1 MANQHLQMW
10 KISEEQ
16 RAALSDSYNHL
27 QVEAIVDMEQQ
38 WDAWIKESVE
48 RAAQVTKN
56 YEQSITLVTAK
67 TKNTQATCELIV
79 RKSEEDAKATRA
91 ELELCRAQ
99 IGMDETII
107 KILNDKHRQQLNRKI
122 EETLG
127 HAWQEWSA
135 QAAELHVL
143 RADAENRR
151 KEGRGFYKMDE
162 NNI

>member
-1 MANQHLQMW
+1 
-10 KISEEQ
+10 
-16 RAALSDSYNHL
+16 
-27 QVEAIVDMEQQ
+27 MEQQ

-99 IGMDETII
+99 IGIVETGI
-107 KILNDKHRQQLNRKI
+107 KILTDKHLQHLNKKI
-122 EETLG
+122 EERLDR
-127 HAWQEWSA
+127 AW
-135 QAAELHVL
+135 
-143 RADAENRR
+143 
-151 KEGRGFYKMDE
+151 
-162 NNI
+162 